1 MRTEGKAM
9 AERRFENEQTE
20 RLYQSILRSVRR
32 RLAETGAET
41 PLNDSLAAELC
52 APLPK
57 LRPQELPTTDELVV
71 EMLAERDQAR
81 AAAVAARGEAE
92 KLRLDLGERL
102 RRRAGR
108 VLLQ

>member
-20 RLYQSILRSVRR
+20 QLYQSILRSVRR

-41 PLNDSLAAELC
+41 PLDDSLAELC
-52 APLPK
+52 TPLPK

-81 AAAVAARGEAE
+81 AAAVAARAATE
-92 KLRLDLGERL
+92 KRRLDLGERL
-102 RRRAGR
+102 RRRAGK